1 MNSRDLALISMFA
14 ALWVTAQ
21 VALGPLLGQ
30 LTPIHGIMQRLVGWL
45 LMVLLAEIVQQF
57 GRVSLMATIAALAT
71 RIIRQSG
78 ALYMWVVGVG
88 YAFGGLS
95 FDLLF
100 FLPLARRLTGR
111 HRHGYLL
118 LISGLSG
125 TCAVVPYLLFK
136 LATMTSTAFLVWLPL
151 YLPTAVT
158 NIALNVL
165 GTALG
170 LSLLPLVL
178 PWTRRVLV

>member
-1 MNSRDLALISMFA
+1 MFA

-45 LMVLLAEIVQQF
+45 LMLLLAEIVQRL

-88 YAFGGLS
+88 YAFGGIT

-100 FLPLARRLTGR
+100 FLPPTQQLTGR
-111 HRHGYLL
+111 RRQGYLL

-125 TCAVVPYLLFK
+125 TLAVIPYLLFK
-136 LATMTSTAFLVWLPL
+136 LATMTSTAFLVWVPL
-151 YLPTAVT
+151 YFPTAVT
-158 NIALNVL
+158 DVALNVL
-165 GTALG
+165 GTAMG
-170 LSLLPLVL
+170 LSLLPLVT
-178 PWTRRVLV
+178 PWTRRFIV

>member
-1 MNSRDLALISMFA
+1 M
-14 ALWVTAQ
+14 
-21 VALGPLLGQ
+21 
-30 LTPIHGIMQRLVGWL
+30 
-45 LMVLLAEIVQQF
+45 
-57 GRVSLMATIAALAT
+57 
-71 RIIRQSG
+71 
-78 ALYMWVVGVG
+78 GVG
-88 YAFGGLS
+88 YAFGGLT

-100 FLPLARRLTGR
+100 FLPLAWRLTGR

-125 TCAVVPYLLFK
+125 TGAVVPYPLFK
-136 LATMTSTAFLVWLPL
+136 LVTMTSTAFLVWLPL

-158 NIALNVL
+158 NVALNVL

-178 PWTRRVLV
+178 PWTQRVLI